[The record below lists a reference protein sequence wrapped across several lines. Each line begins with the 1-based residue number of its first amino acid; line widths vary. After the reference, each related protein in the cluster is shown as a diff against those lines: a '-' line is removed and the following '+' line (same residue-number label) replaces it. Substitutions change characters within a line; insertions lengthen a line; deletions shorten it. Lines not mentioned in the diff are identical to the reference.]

1 MYYISAGQTS
11 LLQVQ
16 GEFTLAHVL
25 IIKSVYAITEMR
37 KAKLIGT
44 LRKYF

>member
-16 GEFTLAHVL
+16 GEFTLGHVL
-25 IIKSVYAITEMR
+25 ITKSAYALTEMR
-37 KAKLIGT
+37 KAKLIDSI
-44 LRKYF
+44 